1 MPSTVH
7 GIHHIT
13 CIAGDPQANV
23 DFYVGVLG
31 MRLVKRSVNQD
42 SPDTYHLF
50 YADAAGSPGT
60 DLTFFPWPRME
71 PARPGI
77 GLAVDVALAVPS
89 TSLPYWRDHLA
100 SARVAVDA
108 EAPATRF
115 GEPALCFRDPDGL
128 PLALVGIDAARPF
141 APWAKSAVP
150 AEHQIRGLHAVRL
163 LERDMGPTVA
173 TLTTLL
179 GMRPV
184 GIEDGWHRFAAGEG
198 GSGALVDVKELPDER
213 RGTWGTGGVHH
224 VAWRVAD
231 MDEGLAVRQIVEQAG
246 LRPTPVIDRFWFE
259 SIYFKEPGGTLFEL
273 ATDGPGFG
281 RDEDPAHLG
290 ERLIL
295 PPWLEARR
303 GAIEA
308 GLPALVVP
316 EARG

>member
-1 MPSTVH
+1 MPPTVH
-7 GIHHIT
+7 GLHHVT

-31 MRLVKRSVNQD
+31 LRLVKRSVNQD
-42 SPDTYHLF
+42 APDTYHLF

-71 PARPGI
+71 PARRGI
-77 GLAVDVALAVPS
+77 GLAVDVGFAVPS
-89 TSLPYWRDHLA
+89 SSLPYWRARLA
-100 SARVAVDA
+100 SARVPVDA

-115 GEPALCFRDPDGL
+115 GEPTLCFHDPDGL

-141 APWAKSAVP
+141 AAWDKSAVP

-179 GMRPV
+179 GMQPV

-198 GSGALVDVKELPDER
+198 GSGTLIDVKELPTER
-213 RGTWGTGGVHH
+213 RGTWGTGGIHH

-231 MDEGLAVRQIVEQAG
+231 MDEGLALRQILDAAG

-273 ATDGPGFG
+273 ATEGPGFG

-295 PPWLEARR
+295 PPWLEAQR

-308 GLPALVVP
+308 GLPTLVVP

>member
-23 DFYVGVLG
+23 DFYVGALG

-60 DLTFFPWPRME
+60 DLTFFPWPKME

-77 GLAVDVALAVPS
+77 GLAVDVSLAVPS
-89 TSLPYWRDHLA
+89 TSLPYWRDRLA
-100 SARVAVDA
+100 AARVAVDA

-141 APWAKSAVP
+141 APWDRSAVP

-173 TLTTLL
+173 ALTTLL
-179 GMRPV
+179 GMKPV

-231 MDEGLAVRQIVEQAG
+231 MDEGLALRQIVEQAG

-281 RDEDPAHLG
+281 RDEDTAHLG

-295 PPWLEARR
+295 PPWLEPRR

-316 EARG
+316 EPKG